1 MKLRFTQRAI
11 ENISGVANYL
21 RTRNP
26 VAAERVQSD
35 IYDGLQ
41 NLILFPRVGRR
52 QNVPGVR
59 RIVTR
64 KYSYLVYYMIDDE
77 ADEVVILNIKHP
89 ASKREYSDF

>member
-1 MKLRFTQRAI
+1 M
-11 ENISGVANYL
+11 
-21 RTRNP
+21 
-26 VAAERVQSD
+26 QSD